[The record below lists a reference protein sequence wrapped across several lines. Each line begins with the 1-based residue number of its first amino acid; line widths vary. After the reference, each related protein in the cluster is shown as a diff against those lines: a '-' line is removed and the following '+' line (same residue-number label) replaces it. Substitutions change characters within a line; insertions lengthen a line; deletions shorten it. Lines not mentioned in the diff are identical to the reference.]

1 MFSVFAHRSNICCLR
16 IPSRS
21 LCFSASLSLSLSA
34 LVSLLFSLPF
44 ECACTRLDLDLY
56 SALFSFF
63 CRRFCFA
70 LLFYHFICFSRASLS
85 HSLPPARCVCL
96 TTVSHISKASPNRL
110 IVSQA
115 SARRTICFASVNR
128 LLTPFFYF
136 CLAFV
141 VVVAVVVPP
150 IVIVI
155 SVVVGVVAFCYY

>member
-1 MFSVFAHRSNICCLR
+1 ML
-16 IPSRS
+16 P
-21 LCFSASLSLSLSA
+21 LCSLSFTHFFCVSFSPSLSA

-56 SALFSFF
+56 SALFS
-63 CRRFCFA
+63 FCFA

-141 VVVAVVVPP
+141 VVVVVPP

-155 SVVVGVVAFCYY
+155 SVVVVGVVAFCYY

>member
-1 MFSVFAHRSNICCLR
+1 ML
-16 IPSRS
+16 P
-21 LCFSASLSLSLSA
+21 LYSLSLTLFFCVSFSLSLAA

-56 SALFSFF
+56 SALFSF
-63 CRRFCFA
+63 CFA

-85 HSLPPARCVCL
+85 HSLPPARSVCL

-141 VVVAVVVPP
+141 VVVAVVVSP

-155 SVVVGVVAFCYY
+155 SVVVVGVVAFCYY

>member
-1 MFSVFAHRSNICCLR
+1 MLPLC
-16 IPSRS
+16 S
-21 LCFSASLSLSLSA
+21 LSLTLFFCVSFSLSLSA

-56 SALFSFF
+56 SALFCFF
-63 CRRFCFA
+63 CRCFCFA

-141 VVVAVVVPP
+141 VVVVVPP